1 MPSRTLTM
9 GNARAVL
16 GALLTACSTPPAPA
30 APPASAPGPSAVT
43 AAQPDFDHDWGIR
56 TLAPVPARVELP
68 DARSWHAHVSGS
80 FTVLE
85 HGPTRSTL
93 VLRVSRA
100 ARLVRPEACERE
112 ARLVRPSLPAS
123 DASSI
128 VERQSLE
135 APPGFDTRLVVGV
148 EPRAGGSVH
157 GFALAV
163 GAATGRCYVA
173 SFETESAGAGAPGTV
188 ADRLAAVVSGVFGTL
203 HVSVAEE
210 RVQPP
215 VGVK

>member
-9 GNARAVL
+9 GNARVL
-16 GALLTACSTPPAPA
+16 LGGVIAACSSPTPEPASPPRAAPVRAAPA
-30 APPASAPGPSAVT
+30 EAR
-43 AAQPDFDHDWGIR
+43 FDHDWGVR
-56 TLAPVPARVELP
+56 MLARVPVSVELP
-68 DARSWHAHVSGS
+68 DARSWHAHASGS

-100 ARLVRPEACERE
+100 ARLVRPEQCEAE
-112 ARLVRPSLPAS
+112 ARLLRPSLPAS

-128 VERQSLE
+128 LERRPLE

-148 EPRAGGSVH
+148 EPRAGGSVR

-173 SFETESAGAGAPGTV
+173 SFETESAGAGAPGAV
-188 ADRLAAVVSGVFGTL
+188 ADRLAVVVSGVLGTL
-203 HVSVAEE
+203 HVPTAEE
-210 RVQPP
+210 RVPPP